1 MELAVQTVISRADPA
16 VKLKLAFKLNSAH
29 ASLAEF
35 IESYGVNHKQTLKTW
50 LGWRLQATEMIFK
63 DQIFIL
69 KSQELTS
76 LH

>member
-16 VKLKLAFKLNSAH
+16 VKLGLAFKLNSAH

-50 LGWRLQATEMIFK
+50 LG
-63 DQIFIL
+63 
-69 KSQELTS
+69 
-76 LH
+76 

>member
-16 VKLKLAFKLNSAH
+16 VKLGLAFKLNSAQ

-50 LGWRLQATEMIFK
+50 LG
-63 DQIFIL
+63 
-69 KSQELTS
+69 
-76 LH
+76 